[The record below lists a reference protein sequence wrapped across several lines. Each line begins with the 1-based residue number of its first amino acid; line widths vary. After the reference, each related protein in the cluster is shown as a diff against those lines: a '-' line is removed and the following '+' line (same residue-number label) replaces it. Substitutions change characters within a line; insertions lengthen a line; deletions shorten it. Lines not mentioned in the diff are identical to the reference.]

1 MHSTNQ
7 MLNYIH
13 KAPLKKVSPEELSY
27 MAYTGQ
33 YELVYSTL
41 REIPENNWI
50 DYFNKDVL
58 NQAIWA
64 SIEKINKFKNIYNDD
79 SIRIEKQFLILLLN
93 EFIKYCEEEGNY
105 SKELFDSLISAAEV
119 FINLS
124 EIDIANDYLQ
134 KTIAKGVSKYPLLK
148 IDVYNKLALIYSKK
162 GNVEKSLEYLDQL
175 AKHPYLIT
183 NRNQIPEILFTLSQ
197 TLIKAGRIKS
207 YSDILFMGLRHFYTN
222 LDLRRKFVLQIR
234 LTYGNSFRLLI
245 SDKLQVSNKLLYL
258 IHWTYLKFP
267 NFGKIKLSFINK
279 ISKQVLLGLIYFL
292 NYVIKAKDFAYLTSV
307 MAENIFENPDSLRIV
322 NQSNPLTAPSKS
334 KNILVTRAM
343 GGIGDLLMMTPG
355 FRELKKKY
363 PKREIHLAIPKRY
376 FPVFENNKDVKLV
389 DIEEEIFSHFSYSKW
404 FNLSDCPAARV
415 ESRTS
420 PKVKK
425 SRITLF
431 AKGLGLGRLRLLQ
444 MIEKPKFIFAE
455 SEIYFADEFWKSFGL
470 NGKTVIGVQI
480 HSDERYRDYPHMEK
494 LVKEISSIQTVIVFD
509 SQKIKGYD
517 FENVIKID
525 SLSLRNAFSLA
536 NKCDVIIGPDS
547 SFIHFAAAFDKPT
560 IALFGPIDGKVR
572 TKHYANCVYIDLRD
586 QLGCV
591 PCWRNE
597 SIPCKLTGM
606 RNSVCMESIHV
617 SQVTNEL
624 SKMMERI
631 KNENTK

>member
-1 MHSTNQ
+1 
-7 MLNYIH
+7 
-13 KAPLKKVSPEELSY
+13 
-27 MAYTGQ
+27 
-33 YELVYSTL
+33 
-41 REIPENNWI
+41 
-50 DYFNKDVL
+50 
-58 NQAIWA
+58 
-64 SIEKINKFKNIYNDD
+64 
-79 SIRIEKQFLILLLN
+79 
-93 EFIKYCEEEGNY
+93 
-105 SKELFDSLISAAEV
+105 
-119 FINLS
+119 
-124 EIDIANDYLQ
+124 
-134 KTIAKGVSKYPLLK
+134 
-148 IDVYNKLALIYSKK
+148 
-162 GNVEKSLEYLDQL
+162 
-175 AKHPYLIT
+175 
-183 NRNQIPEILFTLSQ
+183 
-197 TLIKAGRIKS
+197 
-207 YSDILFMGLRHFYTN
+207 
-222 LDLRRKFVLQIR
+222 
-234 LTYGNSFRLLI
+234 
-245 SDKLQVSNKLLYL
+245 
-258 IHWTYLKFP
+258 
-267 NFGKIKLSFINK
+267 
-279 ISKQVLLGLIYFL
+279 
-292 NYVIKAKDFAYLTSV
+292 
-307 MAENIFENPDSLRIV
+307 
-322 NQSNPLTAPSKS
+322 
-334 KNILVTRAM
+334 M

-355 FRELKKKY
+355 FRELKRKY

-431 AKGLGLGRLRLLQ
+431 ANGLGLSRFRSLRMNL
-444 MIEKPKFIFAE
+444 KPGFYFTE
-455 SEIYFADEFWKSFGL
+455 NEIDFADEFWKSFGL

-494 LVKEISSIQTVIVFD
+494 LVKEISSTQTVIVFD

-536 NKCDVIIGPDS
+536 YKCDVIIGPDS

-572 TKHYANCVYIDLRD
+572 TKHYTNCVYIDLRD

-606 RNSVCMESIHV
+606 RNSVCMESIRV

-631 KNENTK
+631 KNENSK